1 MSDLL
6 YFEYALVLP
15 EEHYLIE
22 VQTRKPGGEVRGQA
36 EIEGIAK
43 ECLALVI
50 GKGHD
55 DQIKDLRP
63 SGMSHEFV
71 RDGRDR
77 ARLPALQSDRSSSG
91 SSQPFD
97 ASEPGSRDFTFV
109 LSPSRDYFEPRVL
122 DASDLPAILEEG
134 SDVLLGEPARPW
146 ERSVLTETH
155 QPIEAGRTK
164 HGVDAT
170 DQQFHIL
177 VGEYV

>member
-1 MSDLL
+1 MSWPTTKK
-6 YFEYALVLP
+6 A
-15 EEHYLIE
+15 
-22 VQTRKPGGEVRGQA
+22 
-36 EIEGIAK
+36 
-43 ECLALVI
+43 
-50 GKGHD
+50 
-55 DQIKDLRP
+55 
-63 SGMSHEFV
+63 SGPRQRH
-71 RDGRDR
+71 RDS
-77 ARLPALQSDRSSSG
+77 AICFSCNRSSSG

-97 ASEPGSRDFTFV
+97 ASEPSSRDFTFV
-109 LSPSRDYFEPRVL
+109 LSPSRDNFEPRVL

-134 SDVLLGEPARPW
+134 SDLLLGEPARPW